1 VIGKEGA
8 GMTPAM
14 RLERPDFEHL
24 IPHAGDMCL
33 LARVVACSETSI
45 LCEADNHADPTNP
58 LRNARGLPVSAGI
71 EYAAQAM
78 ALHAALQKQDRS
90 GAIQSGAIAVLSDVA
105 WRADFLDG
113 VAGPLSIE
121 ATLLAGT
128 GGGRQY
134 SFAVG
139 PNGQPLI
146 TGTVVVA
153 FT

>member
-1 VIGKEGA
+1 MKA
-8 GMTPAM
+8 AFPLD
-14 RLERPDFEHL
+14 RSDFEHL
-24 IPHAGDMCL
+24 IPHADEMCL
-33 LARVVACSETSI
+33 LARVVACDETSI
-45 LCEADNHADPTNP
+45 RCEADNHGDRANP
-58 LRNARGLPVSAGI
+58 LRNARGLPASAGI

-78 ALHAALQKQDRS
+78 ALHAALQRDGS
-90 GAIQSGAIAVLSDVA
+90 GAIQSGAIAVLSNIE
-105 WRADFLDG
+105 WTADFLDG
-113 VAGPLSIE
+113 VEGPLSVE

-139 PNGQPLI
+139 PRGAAAVI

>member
-1 VIGKEGA
+1 
-8 GMTPAM
+8 MTAALPFT
-14 RLERPDFEHL
+14 RSDFEHL
-24 IPHAGDMCL
+24 IPHSGEMCL
-33 LARVVACSETSI
+33 LARVVACDDATI
-45 LCEADNHADPTNP
+45 RCEADNHADPANP
-58 LRNARGLPVSAGI
+58 LRNVRGLPASAGI

-78 ALHAALQKQDRS
+78 ALHAALQRGGD
-90 GAIQSGAIAVLSDVA
+90 GPIQSGAIAVLSNVEWTVDL
-105 WRADFLDG
+105 LDA
-113 VAGPLSIE
+113 VEGPLCVE

-139 PNGQPLI
+139 PREAAPVI

>member
-1 VIGKEGA
+1 
-8 GMTPAM
+8 MTTALPID
-14 RLERPDFEHL
+14 RSDFEHL
-24 IPHAGDMCL
+24 IPHAGEMCL
-33 LARVVACSETSI
+33 LARVVACDDTGI
-45 LCEADNHADPTNP
+45 RCEADSHRDAANP

-78 ALHAALQKQDRS
+78 ALHAALQRDGS

-105 WRADFLDG
+105 WTSEFLDG
-113 VAGPLSIE
+113 VEGPLSVE
-121 ATLLAGT
+121 ARLLAGT

-139 PNGQPLI
+139 PRDAEPVV

>member
-1 VIGKEGA
+1 
-8 GMTPAM
+8 MTAALPLHRA
-14 RLERPDFEHL
+14 DFEHL
-24 IPHAGDMCL
+24 LPHKGEMCL
-33 LARVVACSETSI
+33 LARVVACDETTI
-45 LCEADNHADPTNP
+45 CCEADNHADLGNP
-58 LRNARGLPVSAGI
+58 LRNARGLPASAGI

-78 ALHAALQKQDRS
+78 ALHAALASAGGS
-90 GAIQSGAIAVLSDVA
+90 GAIQSGAIAVLSNVQWAD
-105 WRADFLDG
+105 DFLDG
-113 VAGPLSIE
+113 VDGAISVE

-139 PNGQPLI
+139 PRDAAPLI